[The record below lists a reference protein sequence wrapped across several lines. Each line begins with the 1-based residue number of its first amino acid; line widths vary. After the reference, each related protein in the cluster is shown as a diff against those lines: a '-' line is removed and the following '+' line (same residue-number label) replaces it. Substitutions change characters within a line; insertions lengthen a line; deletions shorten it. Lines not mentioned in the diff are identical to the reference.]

1 MVAEAR
7 TPDAGADPRFTIL
20 VTDDDR
26 GSREALAGLLADRG
40 FPTVQAASGEEAIE
54 IVRVEMI
61 HLVFFDMH
69 MPRMT
74 GLEALQQVRLINDL
88 LPAILVTAAASRDVI
103 RQALEA
109 QVFSVIPKPV
119 NKNIVL
125 HTLSR
130 ALVQVYGT
138 DPGGPKPHDGS
149 PAP

>member
-1 MVAEAR
+1 MVAEANS
-7 TPDAGADPRFTIL
+7 PAPAEPRFTIL
-20 VTDDDR
+20 VADDDR
-26 GSREALAGLLADRG
+26 GSRETLSGLLADRG

-54 IVRVEMI
+54 IVRVELI

-103 RQALEA
+103 RRALDA

-119 NKNIVL
+119 NKNVVL
-125 HTLSR
+125 HTLTR
-130 ALVQVYGT
+130 ALVQVYG
-138 DPGGPKPHDGS
+138 PEP
-149 PAP
+149 PAPPAP

>member
-1 MVAEAR
+1 MVA
-7 TPDAGADPRFTIL
+7 DANSTTPRFTIL
-20 VTDDDR
+20 VADDDR
-26 GSREALAGLLADRG
+26 GSREALSGLLADKG
-40 FPTVQAASGEEAIE
+40 FPTVQASSGEEAIE

-88 LPAILVTAAASRDVI
+88 LPAILVTAAASREVI
-103 RQALEA
+103 RQALDA

-119 NKNIVL
+119 NKNVVL
-125 HTLSR
+125 HTLTR
-130 ALVQVYGT
+130 ALVQVYG
-138 DPGGPKPHDGS
+138 PEPPAAP